1 MSFCRLQIILQAQ
14 AWGSVAEQQTL
25 KPAIDQLQKQLT
37 NLGTPNTFTTAKFT
51 ADKVFD
57 KISRLEDHPEPGKR
71 PLELIN
77 LNYREVNVN
86 PCRIFYKVDSDKVYI
101 LHVMRQ
107 ERDLRRFLL
116 QS

>member
-1 MSFCRLQIILQAQ
+1 M
-14 AWGSVAEQQTL
+14 AEVIWTS
-25 KPAIDQLQKQLT
+25 PALDDLNRIAEYIALSNITAAKNLT
-37 NLGTPNTFTTAKFT
+37 RKI
-51 ADKVFD
+51 FD
-57 KISRLEDHPEPGKR
+57 KISRLESHPESGKR
-71 PLELIN
+71 PLELSN

-107 ERDLRRFLL
+107 EQDLRRFLL

>member
-1 MSFCRLQIILQAQ
+1 MAEIIWTSPALDDLNDI
-14 AWGSVAEQQTL
+14 AEYIAL
-25 KPAIDQLQKQLT
+25 SNIDAAKKLT
-37 NLGTPNTFTTAKFT
+37 HKI
-51 ADKVFD
+51 FD
-57 KISRLEDHPEPGKR
+57 KISRLEDHPESGKR

-107 ERDLRRFLL
+107 ERDLRRFIL

>member
-1 MSFCRLQIILQAQ
+1 MAEIIWTSPALDNLNDI
-14 AWGSVAEQQTL
+14 AEYIAL
-25 KPAIDQLQKQLT
+25 SNIDGAKKLT
-37 NLGTPNTFTTAKFT
+37 HR
-51 ADKVFD
+51 VFD
-57 KISRLEDHPEPGKR
+57 KISRLEDHPESGKR
-71 PLELIN
+71 PLELSN

>member
-1 MSFCRLQIILQAQ
+1 MAEIIWTSPALNDLNDI
-14 AWGSVAEQQTL
+14 AEYIAL
-25 KPAIDQLQKQLT
+25 SHIDAAKKLT
-37 NLGTPNTFTTAKFT
+37 H
-51 ADKVFD
+51 KVFD
-57 KISRLEDHPEPGKR
+57 KISRLENHPDSGKR
-71 PLELIN
+71 PLELSN

>member
-1 MSFCRLQIILQAQ
+1 MAEIIWTSPALNDLNDI
-14 AWGSVAEQQTL
+14 AEYISL
-25 KPAIDQLQKQLT
+25 SNIDAAKKLT
-37 NLGTPNTFTTAKFT
+37 Q
-51 ADKVFD
+51 KVFD
-57 KISRLEDHPEPGKR
+57 KISRLEEQPESGKR
-71 PLELIN
+71 PHELSN
-77 LNYREVNVN
+77 LNYREVHVN

>member
-1 MSFCRLQIILQAQ
+1 M
-14 AWGSVAEQQTL
+14 AEVIWTS
-25 KPAIDQLQKQLT
+25 PALNDLNDIAEYIALSNLSAAKKLTQKI
-37 NLGTPNTFTTAKFT
+37 
-51 ADKVFD
+51 FD
-57 KISRLEDHPEPGKR
+57 KISRLESHPESGKR
-71 PLELIN
+71 PQELVN